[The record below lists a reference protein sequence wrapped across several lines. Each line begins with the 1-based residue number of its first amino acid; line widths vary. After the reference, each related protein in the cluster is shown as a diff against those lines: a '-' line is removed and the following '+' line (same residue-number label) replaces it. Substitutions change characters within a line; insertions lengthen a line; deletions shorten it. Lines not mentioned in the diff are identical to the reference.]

1 MSFVKGQV
9 CIYTTTS
16 EPEAYMKQH
25 QLLDANVEVILL
37 NKKDSSYGTF
47 GQIELYVP
55 VLQVEKAKLI
65 LEKLN
70 E

>member
-1 MSFVKGQV
+1 MSFAKGQI
-9 CIYTTTS
+9 CIFSTVS
-16 EPEAYMKQH
+16 ETEAMLKQH
-25 QLLDANVEVILL
+25 QLLEANVEVILL

-55 VLQVEKAKLI
+55 ALQAEKAKLI
-65 LEKLN
+65 LKKLD

>member
-1 MSFVKGQV
+1 MSFAKGQT
-9 CIYTTTS
+9 CIYS
-16 EPEAYMKQH
+16 SNAEHDALIKQH
-25 QLLDANVEVILL
+25 RLIEAGLDVVLL

-55 VLQVEKAKLI
+55 NLQVEKAKLI
-65 LEKLN
+65 LRKLN

>member
-1 MSFVKGQV
+1 
-9 CIYTTTS
+9 
-16 EPEAYMKQH
+16 MKQH

-37 NKKDSSYGTF
+37 HKKDSSYGTF

>member
-1 MSFVKGQV
+1 MSFAKGQT
-9 CIYTTTS
+9 CIYSTNS
-16 EPEAYMKQH
+16 EHDALIKQH
-25 QLLDANVEVILL
+25 RLIEAGLDVVLL

-65 LEKLN
+65 LSKLN